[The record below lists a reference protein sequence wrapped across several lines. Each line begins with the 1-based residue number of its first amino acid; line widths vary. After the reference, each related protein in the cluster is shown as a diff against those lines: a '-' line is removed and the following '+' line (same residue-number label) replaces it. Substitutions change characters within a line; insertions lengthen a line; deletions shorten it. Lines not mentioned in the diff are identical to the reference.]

1 MFPLHR
7 IAIVAIELVCRKH
20 ANVRND
26 ISRAHSGL
34 FIEKIQVTN
43 LWNRLWHLSSNIG
56 YLLQISP
63 LVPCLFWI
71 WIIINYF
78 VTTTLN
84 VQFIVFFI
92 ISLLNSYIREYQTT
106 FLQYIKSN
114 PFFWHSIFIQYTHL
128 FADFISSTM

>member
-71 WIIINYF
+71 WIIINHF
-78 VTTTLN
+78 VTVTLN
-84 VQFIVFFI
+84 VRFTFFNYFSFEPSHSK
-92 ISLLNSYIREYQTT
+92 ISNNLSSIYWIEPIFST
-106 FLQYIKSN
+106 F
-114 PFFWHSIFIQYTHL
+114 HL
-128 FADFISSTM
+128 FLVYSSLCQL